1 MKLSDIYDK
10 LPSAYTE
17 RIEEQAAYARIDDYP
32 KLVAKALFGLPPLA
46 IVAAALFLPFN
57 LPINLVIG
65 VILGLVLGFGLPLTF
80 ISLRAERRKNQM
92 EKVLPDALKL
102 VSSNIRSGHTIE
114 KAFLLSARDEF
125 GPLAEELRIT
135 AMEMYGG
142 NSVEDSLR
150 KLETRVKSELFSE
163 TLKLLIDGIQAGGEK
178 ADLLESSADDISN
191 SMELLKEIQSSIRM
205 YVIFIIMVA
214 VVGAP
219 ILFSVSVYMAEATTN
234 MWEGSEMG
242 DVGGGG
248 MGGVGGQIGFD
259 LSFEAPQV
267 DVGMFETFSYLAIIT
282 TNSFAAL
289 IISEI
294 RNGNVK
300 QGIKYAPIFSGASV
314 LIYYGVNLGISVA
327 LGGGGFV

>member
-1 MKLSDIYDK
+1 MKLSNIYDN

-32 KLVAKALFGLPPLA
+32 SLVVKGLLGIPP
-46 IVAAALFLPFN
+46 IIIAAAGLFLPFN

-65 VILGLVLGFGLPLTF
+65 VIAGLIGGFGLPMTF

-125 GPLAEELRIT
+125 GPLAEELRLT

-142 NSVEDSLR
+142 NSVEDSLK
-150 KLETRVKSELFSE
+150 KLESRVKSELFQE

-178 ADLLESSADDISN
+178 ADLLESSADDIRS
-191 SMELLKEIQSSIRM
+191 SMELRKEIQSSIRM

-219 ILFSVSVYMAEATTN
+219 ILFSVSVYMAETTTN
-234 MWEGSEMG
+234 MWEGSDMG

-282 TNSFAAL
+282 TNVFAAL

-300 QGIKYAPIFSGASV
+300 QGIKYAPLFSGASV
-314 LIYYGVNLGISVA
+314 LIYYGVNLGIGTA
-327 LGGGGFV
+327 LGGFG

>member
-1 MKLSDIYDK
+1 MKLKNIYDA
-10 LPSAYTE
+10 LPGAYTE
-17 RIEEQAAYARIDDYP
+17 RIEEQAAYARIDNYP
-32 KLVAKALFGLPPLA
+32 SLVAKGLLGIPPVIM
-46 IVAAALFLPFN
+46 IVSGLLLPFS
-57 LPINLVIG
+57 LSINLAAGIIMGVIG
-65 VILGLVLGFGLPLTF
+65 GFGLPMIF

-125 GPLAEELRIT
+125 GPLAEELRLT

-150 KLETRVKSELFSE
+150 KLESRVKSELFQE

-178 ADLLESSADDISN
+178 ADLLESSADDIRS
-191 SMELLKEIQSSIRM
+191 SMELRKEIQSSIRM
-205 YVIFIIMVA
+205 YVIFIVMVA
-214 VVGAP
+214 VFGAP
-219 ILFSVSVYMAEATTN
+219 ILFSVSVYMAETTTN
-234 MWEGSEMG
+234 MWEGSDMG

-267 DVGMFETFSYLAIIT
+267 DVAMFETFSYLAIIT
-282 TNSFAAL
+282 TNVFAAL

-294 RNGNVK
+294 RNGNIK
-300 QGIKYAPIFSGASV
+300 QGIKYAPLFSGASV
-314 LIYYGVNLGISVA
+314 ILYYVVNLGIGTA
-327 LGGGGFV
+327 LGGFI

>member
-1 MKLSDIYDK
+1 MNRIYSN
-10 LPSAYTE
+10 LPEKYTD
-17 RIEEQAAYARIDDYP
+17 RVEEEAAYARIENYP
-32 KLVAKALFGLPPLA
+32 SIVSKGLIGVLVLSLA
-46 IVAAALFLPFN
+46 SSILLPFSI
-57 LPINLVIG
+57 PINLLITLP
-65 VILGLVLGFGLPLTF
+65 IGLVLGLGVPYTF
-80 ISLRAERRKNQM
+80 ISLRAERRKVRM

-125 GPLAEELRIT
+125 GPLAEELRLT

-142 NSVEDSLR
+142 NSVEDSLK
-150 KLETRVKSELFSE
+150 KLEARVKSELFQE

-178 ADLLESSADDISN
+178 ADLLESSAEDIRN
-191 SMELLKEIQSSIRM
+191 SMELRKEIKSSIRM

-219 ILFSVSVYMAEATTN
+219 VLFSVSVYMAETTTD
-234 MWEGSEMG
+234 MWEGSDMG
-242 DVGGGG
+242 DMGGGG
-248 MGGVGGQIGFD
+248 MSSQIGFE

-267 DVGMFETFSYLAIIT
+267 DVEMFEIFSYLAIIT
-282 TNSFAAL
+282 TNVFAAL

-300 QGIKYAPIFSGASV
+300 QGIKFAPLFSTASV
-314 LIYYGVNLGISVA
+314 LIYYGVNYGIGTA
-327 LGGGGFV
+327 LSGIG